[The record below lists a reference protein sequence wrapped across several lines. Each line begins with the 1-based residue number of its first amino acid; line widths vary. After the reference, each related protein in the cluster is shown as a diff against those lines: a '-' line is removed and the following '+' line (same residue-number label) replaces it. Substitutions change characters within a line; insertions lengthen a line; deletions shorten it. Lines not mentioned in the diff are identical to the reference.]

1 MKTKVLR
8 LSSAVLLM
16 GIALATSI
24 AVILSFG
31 QWKDERG
38 LGKASLSFR
47 TGIEN
52 TRIRL
57 YNEDGQLLQELYT
70 DAMGQANSKP
80 LAAGLYRAESD
91 TVQVLIRLHEDHAVC
106 VLEGKGSFD
115 GNQIRLGEESGSLEL
130 LRPSRGTSLFIAYHL
145 TGDNYEAHQLLYDDP
160 GESLLSLRFDTL
172 PYGSYILTESGLF
185 CCRITI
191 SESSPHIIL
200 SLP

>member
-16 GIALATSI
+16 GIALAACI

-31 QWKDERG
+31 QWKEERG
-38 LGKASLSFR
+38 IGKASLSFR
-47 TGIEN
+47 TGSEN

-57 YNEDGQLLQELYT
+57 YNEEGRLLQELYT
-70 DAMGQANSKP
+70 DATGQANSKP
-80 LAAGLYRAESD
+80 LAAGLYLAESD
-91 TVQVLIRLHEDHAVC
+91 TVQVQIRLHEDHAVC
-106 VLEGKGSFD
+106 VLEGSGSFD
-115 GNQIRLGEESGSLEL
+115 GSQIRLGEENGSLEL
-130 LRPSRGTSLFIAYHL
+130 LRPSRGTSLFLAYRL
-145 TGDNYEAHQLLYDDP
+145 TGENFDAQELLYDDP
-160 GESLLSLRFDTL
+160 TETLLRLRFEEL